1 MNSAS
6 LTVYMEAPN
15 RLSQTVALPLNL
27 YSSCPLFESLGVI
40 NCLDKF
46 FSLLSIPG

>member
-15 RLSQTVALPLNL
+15 RLSHTVALPLNL

-46 FSLLSIPG
+46 FSLLSTPG